1 MASMEGSMQKRL
13 MVWAILLFCSVAS
26 QNAWAGTSLGL
37 RSAGVDVGYVDP
49 ENVDG
54 TMGFGAFAD
63 MGNIS
68 PDIRLAPH
76 LGYWSKSQEAFGTK
90 ASISD
95 ISFSARGLYM
105 FHTTSPKFKP
115 YAGAGLGFH
124 SVTAKVSTPAQDLGG
139 GVIVPAME
147 ASDNSMK
154 LGLDMGGGFTTPL
167 SEKTDFSLD
176 LWYTAVSDVGH
187 LSLKAGVSFDL
198 GGSSRAEAPA
208 PSPKSTSKSAPT
220 HPSRAR
226 H

>member
-1 MASMEGSMQKRL
+1 MASMEGLMQKRL
-13 MVWAILLFCSVAS
+13 TVWAILLFCSVAS
-26 QNAWAGTSLGL
+26 QNAWAGTNLGL

-49 ENVDG
+49 ENIDG
-54 TMGFGAFAD
+54 TMGFGAFAN
-63 MGNIS
+63 MGNLS

-95 ISFSARGLYM
+95 ISFSTRGLYM
-105 FHTTSPKFKP
+105 FHTTSQKFRP

-124 SVTAKVSTPAQDLGG
+124 FLHAKVQTAAQDLGG
-139 GVIVPAME
+139 GVIIPAME
-147 ASDNSMK
+147 ASDNSTK

-167 SEKTDFSLD
+167 SEKTDFCLD
-176 LWYTAVSDVGH
+176 LWYTAISDVGH

-198 GGSSRAEAPA
+198 GGSPHAQAPA
-208 PSPKSTSKSAPT
+208 PSRKPASKSVPT

>member
-1 MASMEGSMQKRL
+1 MQKRL
-13 MVWAILLFCSVAS
+13 MVWAVLLFCGVVS
-26 QNAWAGTSLGL
+26 QNAWAGSNLGL

-49 ENVDG
+49 ENISG
-54 TMGFGAFAD
+54 TLGFGAFAN

-76 LGYWSKSQEAFGTK
+76 LGYWSKSEEAFGAK

-95 ISFSARGLYM
+95 ISFSTRGLYM
-105 FHTTSPKFKP
+105 FHTTSKLRP

-124 SVTAKVSTPAQDLGG
+124 LLHAKVEVPAQDLGG
-139 GVIVPAME
+139 GNVIPAME
-147 ASDNSMK
+147 ASDNSTK

-167 SEKTDFSLD
+167 SERTDFCLD
-176 LWYTAVSDVGH
+176 LWYTAMSDVGH

-198 GGSSRAEAPA
+198 GSSPRAEARA
-208 PSPKSTSKSAPT
+208 PSSKPTSKSVPT